1 MRRFTGVALHSP
13 VLRPRTRSSRDPH
26 TLSPARVSAA
36 TRGLND
42 VLREPPW
49 FHVTGARSGFGHR
62 HLQVVVQYV
71 GHGSVACGRSRFR
84 SSESRGSQWPTYQH
98 IDYAVDDGILTI
110 TLDRPDRLNAFT
122 SRMGHELCD
131 AFDESD
137 ADDAVRA
144 VVITGRGRA
153 FSAGMDL
160 GGGSS
165 TFDVE
170 SKGGPSV
177 DEYRDAG
184 GVVTLRMFASKK
196 PIIAAVNGAA
206 VGVGA
211 TMTLAADVRLAS
223 EHARYGFVF
232 SRRGLPTESNSSWF
246 LPRIVGIS
254 QALDWCFA
262 GELIDAAEAR
272 RGGLVKA
279 VLPADELLPAASAL
293 AHRWADGT
301 SAVSIAV
308 IRVAP
313 AAHAG
318 GRAPHGRASRRVAG
332 DPRARQQFR
341 RARGR
346 RRVPR
351 EAHARLPAARARPT
365 CPISSRPDDGTEHVS
380 VEVVMAHSTDTCSA
394 WVRFG

>member
-1 MRRFTGVALHSP
+1 V
-13 VLRPRTRSSRDPH
+13 
-26 TLSPARVSAA
+26 PA
-36 TRGLND
+36 
-42 VLREPPW
+42 
-49 FHVTGARSGFGHR
+49 
-62 HLQVVVQYV
+62 
-71 GHGSVACGRSRFR
+71 
-84 SSESRGSQWPTYQH
+84 YQH

-122 SRMGHELCD
+122 TRMGHELCD
-131 AFDESD
+131 AFDRSD

-144 VVITGRGRA
+144 VVITGRGRGLC
-153 FSAGMDL
+153 AGMDL

-170 SKGGPSV
+170 SNGGPSV

-184 GVVTLRMFASKK
+184 GVVTLRMYASTK
-196 PIIAAVNGAA
+196 PIVAAVNGAA

-223 EHARYGFVF
+223 EQARYGFVF

-262 GELIDAAEAR
+262 GEIIDATEAR

-279 VLPADELLPAASAL
+279 VLPADELLPAAYAL

-308 IRVAP
+308 IRSLLLRMQAAEHP
-313 AAHAG
+313 MAAHLVESRGIHALG
-318 GRAPHGRASRRVAG
+318 SSPDVHEGVAAFLEKRAPDFPMRV
-332 DPRARQQFR
+332 
-341 RARGR
+341 
-346 RRVPR
+346 
-351 EAHARLPAARARPT
+351 
-365 CPISSRPDDGTEHVS
+365 
-380 VEVVMAHSTDTCSA
+380 STDLPDLPEL
-394 WVRFG
+394 FGP